1 MNGAREKGEFLLFI
15 NYRQAM
21 RCGHVGWGFF
31 VPSRNCYV
39 FGSTDH
45 LYRHH
50 WWDLLGWAN
59 YMYVGPGESN
69 DWWLM
74 KADKEKMTDEMT
86 TRGWHIRYHA
96 YKSLP
101 VDNPSPEKAEA
112 VARSFQNAGWSVLS
126 NNCVQQTYEIAKAY
140 GAKVPFIRTEQNAD
154 DYATTLDVLLEVIA
168 CYEQLNVYFESLCC
182 LYPASPLATV
192 AAIQKG
198 FQLLKEQDYDTV
210 LPIV

>member
-1 MNGAREKGEFLLFI
+1 MNAANGKGEFLLFI

-21 RCGHVGWGFF
+21 RFGHVGWGFS
-31 VPSRNCYV
+31 VPSQNIYV

-101 VDNPSPEKAEA
+101 VDDPSPDKAEA
-112 VARSFQNAGWSVLS
+112 VAMSFQNAGWSVLS

-140 GAKVPFIRTEQNAD
+140 GVGAEILNPWYNTLLLIPNYWFGKVEGRFVKLRTPTDE
-154 DYATTLDVLLEVIA
+154 I
-168 CYEQLNVYFESLCC
+168 
-182 LYPASPLATV
+182 
-192 AAIQKG
+192 
-198 FQLLKEQDYDTV
+198 
-210 LPIV
+210 